1 MWVRGLHSGSQDR
14 DRDLHS
20 HLPHPALYPWRGCG
34 AGRGGVWLAL
44 LTLWSPRAQS
54 TANSLVA
61 WAIWAGSLGYRA
73 LGEALRACEPWEW
86 ELGVRTTLNRSLISV
101 CLLKLHSHQL
111 GSRRPQA
118 GAPGPEGLRAL
129 PQQAQGLCAAGGL
142 PCLSPQRPA
151 LSRTPWP
158 RGLEFPLPTLS
169 GHSLVGGTWWPA
181 DTWKA
186 WSASWVEPAPAPA
199 QPPGQAPLELGLA
212 FPTGCCWQVYR
223 FFGCLYG
230 RVTRLAGEPA
240 AHLSS
245 SSGGA
250 WAWA

>member
-1 MWVRGLHSGSQDR
+1 MSPGSR
-14 DRDLHS
+14 
-20 HLPHPALYPWRGCG
+20 
-34 AGRGGVWLAL
+34 
-44 LTLWSPRAQS
+44 
-54 TANSLVA
+54 
-61 WAIWAGSLGYRA
+61 
-73 LGEALRACEPWEW
+73 

-101 CLLKLHSHQL
+101 YLLKLHSHQL

-158 RGLEFPLPTLS
+158 RRLEFSLPTLS
-169 GHSLVGGTWWPA
+169 GHSLVGGTWWPT

-186 WSASWVEPAPAPA
+186 WSASWVEPVPAPA
-199 QPPGQAPLELGLA
+199 LPLPCLA

-223 FFGCLYG
+223 FFRCLYG
-230 RVTRLAGEPA
+230 SVTRLAGEPA

>member
-1 MWVRGLHSGSQDR
+1 M
-14 DRDLHS
+14 
-20 HLPHPALYPWRGCG
+20 
-34 AGRGGVWLAL
+34 
-44 LTLWSPRAQS
+44 SPGNR
-54 TANSLVA
+54 
-61 WAIWAGSLGYRA
+61 
-73 LGEALRACEPWEW
+73 

-101 CLLKLHSHQL
+101 YLLKLHSHQV

-158 RGLEFPLPTLS
+158 RGLEFSLPTLS

-186 WSASWVEPAPAPA
+186 WSGAWKGWSLPLPLPS
-199 QPPGQAPLELGLA
+199 PQARLPWSLA
-212 FPTGCCWQVYR
+212 WLFRQAAV
-223 FFGCLYG
+223 G
-230 RVTRLAGEPA
+230 RYIV
-240 AHLSS
+240 
-245 SSGGA
+245 SSGASMGGSPG
-250 WAWA
+250 WQESLLLTCLPPQEGPGPGPEPSTLQ